1 MNEKAMFAPVCW
13 MIEQYDFVSEQTLRR
28 IVLKEPPEG
37 LGAEVKPIHFLPQE
51 FLEVLELK
59 NDSNT

>member
-1 MNEKAMFAPVCW
+1 MNEKPMFAPVCW

-37 LGAEVKPIHFLPQE
+37 LGAEVIPIHFLPQE
-51 FLEVLELK
+51 FLEVL
-59 NDSNT
+59 SNKKD

>member
-1 MNEKAMFAPVCW
+1 MNEKPMFAPVCW
-13 MIEQYDFVSEQTLRR
+13 MIEQYDFVSEQTIRR

-51 FLEVLELK
+51 FLDVL
-59 NDSNT
+59 SNKKD